1 MRIRTFIA
9 ESMEAAIADIRET
22 LGPDAIIISTYESPR
37 GRGVEVRAA
46 VEDSH
51 LPQEIDGSPVLPFDD
66 ELERRLR
73 SELLGEM
80 KTEMAAR
87 PATKDAP
94 EPTNQPDGKST
105 RKSAGDSGSEKEYDY
120 EVRPDGWV
128 KTGIAGLLKVPLGR
142 KPKAKPEE
150 PEDDRPALMD
160 EQVWANEELEAPLAF
175 HNIPQTLR
183 SNLIRAAGAMDAD
196 TATLGLGGALDA
208 RLVIDPVPAIPARPV
223 MLVGAPGA
231 GKTVTTA
238 KLAAAAVL
246 AGSEICLIT
255 TDSLR
260 AGALA
265 QLEAFAD
272 ILKTKVHTAET
283 PDALAQIIEQNS
295 GAAIFI
301 DTPAT
306 NPYIKSE
313 LNDLLKFIRAGT
325 PGDIEPI
332 LVAPASGDVDDFSDV
347 AKIFTSLGVKRMI
360 TTRIDAARRLG
371 GLLVAADVANI
382 ALAQI
387 SITPYVAKGLS
398 IINPLSLARLLV
410 EVPSAKANVTPKLSK
425 RKNGQPEEAAQ

>member
-1 MRIRTFIA
+1 
-9 ESMEAAIADIRET
+9 MEAAIADIRQT

-46 VEDSH
+46 IEDSK
-51 LPQEIDGSPVLPFDD
+51 LPGEPDGEAVLPFDD
-66 ELERRLR
+66 DLERRLR
-73 SELLGEM
+73 TELLGEM

-87 PATKDAP
+87 PVKEEAPSTTPPIIETETKL
-94 EPTNQPDGKST
+94 
-105 RKSAGDSGSEKEYDY
+105 DY

-142 KPKAKPEE
+142 KAKPT
-150 PEDDRPALMD
+150 PDQSEDDKRPALMD
-160 EQVWANEELEAPLAF
+160 EQAWADEEIDGPLAF
-175 HNIPQTLR
+175 HNVPEALR
-183 SNLIRAAGAMDAD
+183 SNLVRAAGAMDAE

-208 RLVIDPVPAIPARPV
+208 RLVIDPVPAVPARPV
-223 MLVGAPGA
+223 MIVGAPGA

-246 AGSEICLIT
+246 AGSQICLIT

-283 PDALAQIIEQNS
+283 PEALAEIISDNKET
-295 GAAIFI
+295 AIFI

-306 NPYIKSE
+306 NPYIRSE

-332 LVAPASGDVDDFSDV
+332 LVAPASGDVDDFADV
-347 AKIFTSLGVKRMI
+347 AKIFTTIGVKRMI

-382 ALAQI
+382 ALAQV

-425 RKNGQPEEAAQ
+425 QQNGQPEEAAQ